1 MILDERKLQN
11 LPLGLASPAA
21 SGELR
26 REGTV
31 FLVGG
36 ELPPQQSL
44 ETLFESHCISPA
56 ELFHLRFGPPDTF
69 PRGEELA
76 RRIKK
81 NFPAHLVGRVDY
93 PAAPHLVERAY
104 AAGIDII
111 DIPLAGFGGRE
122 GERQARLASLEY
134 ALEIFPRWSVASTL
148 TVGDGPADEVIA
160 AIDDLLARRIVPLP
174 ELSPRVAGDK
184 VSVVAAILRHIVAAW
199 RRHRVA
205 IAPLQPFIVLTTPLV
220 MARPEGIL
228 RGFIDRLRDRQL
240 VAAADLRR
248 TLRVRQVEESFESA
262 GL

>member
-1 MILDERKLQN
+1 MIVDERKLRE
-11 LPLGLASPAA
+11 PSIRTATSK
-21 SGELR
+21 ELR
-26 REGTV
+26 REGPV

-36 ELPPQQSL
+36 ELSPRPSL

-56 ELFHLRFGPPDTF
+56 ELFHLSFGPPDTF

-76 RRIKK
+76 RLIKK
-81 NFPAHLVGRVDY
+81 NFTAHLVGRIDY
-93 PAAPHLVERAY
+93 PLSPSLVERAY

-111 DIPLAGFGGRE
+111 DIPLGGTGDDRE
-122 GERQARLASLEY
+122 ERLASLEY
-134 ALEIFPRWSVASTL
+134 AREIFPRWSVASTL
-148 TVGDGPADEVIA
+148 TVGNAPVDTTIA
-160 AIDDLLARRIVPLP
+160 AIDDLLNRRIIPLP
-174 ELSPRVAGDK
+174 EVSVPAAGDGRD
-184 VSVVAAILRHIVAAW
+184 AIATILSHFVAAW

-220 MARPEGIL
+220 PAKPDGIL

-240 VAAADLRR
+240 LAAADLRR

>member
-1 MILDERKLQN
+1 MIVDERKLQN
-11 LPLGLASPAA
+11 LPVGLASPAA

-44 ETLFESHCISPA
+44 ETIFESHCISPA
-56 ELFHLRFGPPDTF
+56 DLFHLRFGPPDTF

-76 RRIKK
+76 RLIKK
-81 NFPAHLVGRVDY
+81 NFTAHLVGRVDY
-93 PAAPHLVERAY
+93 PAAAQLVDRAY

-111 DIPLAGFGGRE
+111 DIPLAGFSD
-122 GERQARLASLEY
+122 RQERLASLEY
-134 ALEIFPRWSVASTL
+134 AREIFPRWSVASTL
-148 TVGDGPADEVIA
+148 TVGDAPADEVTA
-160 AIDDLLARRIVPLP
+160 AIDDLLARKIVPLP
-174 ELSPRVAGDK
+174 EISPRVAGDK
-184 VSVVAAILRHIVAAW
+184 VSVVGTILRHFVAAW
-199 RRHRVA
+199 RHHRVA